1 MGLKKLI
8 KILKQVV
15 NKVTFRKPLAMKNLK
30 DEECENAPRFCG
42 PKNFPSFVP
51 VEAGLGNDG
60 HRLVGQFV
68 QTQVG
73 GDHDEDQN
81 KTQNVDSQQNGVA
94 DLQIGGSNRLKENR
108 VWLLQYNVVKNAL
121 TVKR

>member
-1 MGLKKLI
+1 
-8 KILKQVV
+8 
-15 NKVTFRKPLAMKNLK
+15 
-30 DEECENAPRFCG
+30 
-42 PKNFPSFVP
+42 
-51 VEAGLGNDG
+51 
-60 HRLVGQFV
+60 V

-73 GDHDEDQN
+73 GDHDEDQS
-81 KTQNVDSQQNGVA
+81 KTQNVDSQKNGVA